1 MKKIQ
6 YIVIMVL
13 QLCIVLTGCQNL
25 HSPENNVPT
34 ILTGDAEN
42 ITATS
47 ARVSA
52 SISESETG
60 GNLVF
65 LVSTSEDMNN
75 AYETESWWLQDLTP
89 GTTYYYLA
97 LLRSFDGKFEVRG
110 EIKSFTTLGNFK
122 VGKVTFTDWD
132 GTVKEAS
139 GDYSPIGVTMY
150 RSSGDIYHNLKT
162 TLEGTAWNF
171 PMEIP
176 AGTISSYVYAYW
188 PYTQGGYQQEG
199 SGRVPVQTYKYDGI
213 DYMYAMSKPN
223 EDGASVEI
231 NLEHAMARVI
241 FHFSIGKNNQSDIAG
256 INSFTLSNGEK
267 VLPTQ
272 GYMLL
277 NESGHIASSTYA
289 FSNPLYYGN
298 SFEIEKG
305 SMHDVT
311 LYSIPTTST
320 GVITLTLN
328 MSDNSRISTDLEIT
342 TASSWKKGNTYE
354 YNVVYEQS
362 GIILTDVTV
371 EDWNKNEGGDIT
383 VND

>member
-52 SISESETG
+52 SISESETA

-75 AYETESWWLQDLTP
+75 AYETEKWWLQDLTP

-110 EIKSFTTLGNFK
+110 EIKSFTTLGNFRI
-122 VGKVTFTDWD
+122 GKVTYTDWD

-150 RSSGDIYHNLKT
+150 KGSYDMYHNLKAT
-162 TLEGTAWNF
+162 FDGSVWNL
-171 PMEIP
+171 PIEIP

-199 SGRVPVQTYKYDGI
+199 SGRVPVQTYKYDGT

-223 EDGASVEI
+223 EDGTSVEI
-231 NLEHAMARVI
+231 NLAHAMARVI

-272 GYMLL
+272 GYMYL
-277 NESGHIASSTYA
+277 NESGYINSSTYA
-289 FSNPLYYGN
+289 FSNQLCYDN
-298 SFEIEKG
+298 SFKIERG
-305 SMHDVT
+305 SVHDVT
-311 LYSIPTTST
+311 LYSIPTVGT

-328 MSDNSRISTDLEIT
+328 MSDNSHISTDLEIT

-362 GIILTDVTV
+362 AITINDVTV
-371 EDWNKNEGGDIT
+371 QDWNKNEGGDIT